1 MLEHVSVCLSSSAR
15 NSYCYS
21 GLSRNGRKEVCPDIF
36 KKLFKELCLVVRI
49 ITDFFAQCKKKYRDS
64 NGRVTIFR
72 D

>member
-21 GLSRNGRKEVCPDIF
+21 GLYRNGRKGVCPDIF
-36 KKLFKELCLVVRI
+36 KKPFKELGIVVRI
-49 ITDFFAQCKKKYRDS
+49 ITDFFTQCKKKRDS
-64 NGRVTIFR
+64 SGRVKIFR